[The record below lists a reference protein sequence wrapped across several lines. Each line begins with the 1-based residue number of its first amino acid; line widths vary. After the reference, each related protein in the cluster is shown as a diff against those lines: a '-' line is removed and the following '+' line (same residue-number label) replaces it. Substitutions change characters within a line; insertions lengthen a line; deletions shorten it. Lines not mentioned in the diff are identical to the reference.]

1 MARRVSSQ
9 IECDE
14 SSIIIY
20 LFSVNEHHD
29 IKCYNNVNVL
39 RAHIAFNGK
48 NDEDAC
54 ATALRKK
61 GKEKGKAHLLFV
73 FHCCVCF
80 CLLKKF
86 GTENALL

>member
-29 IKCYNNVNVL
+29 IKCYNVNVL

-61 GKEKGKAHLLFV
+61 GKEKEKLTCCLFFIVFV
-73 FHCCVCF
+73 FVF
-80 CLLKKF
+80 
-86 GTENALL
+86 